1 MRRRALSFVLVP
13 ALVLALPGFMAPQ
26 AFDFGASTWSFTEAK
41 AKFAGKAKGIG
52 KLKDTQFGDGTLT
65 LNGDNTWGLV
75 YDGDQIA
82 SGSWAVEDEFDRSI
96 DLFLA
101 DDGLIDLPTY
111 MQDTAEAA
119 AALFG
124 IDITIDL
131 DTLVLE
137 KVVLKVKP
145 NTKAGTVKA
154 KISATYKYTG
164 TTDGLGQVDAETTL
178 RGKLTGTSDEQPL
191 ANVLPR

>member
-1 MRRRALSFVLVP
+1 MHRRALAFVLVP
-13 ALVLALPGFMAPQ
+13 VLVLALPGFMAPQ
-26 AFDFGASTWSFTEAK
+26 AFDFGATSWSFTGAK
-41 AKFAGKAKGIG
+41 VKFAGKAKGIG

-65 LNGDNTWGLV
+65 LNTDGTWGLV
-75 YDGDQIA
+75 YDAELIA
-82 SGSWAVEDEFDRSI
+82 GGTWDVEDEFDKSI

-101 DDGLIDLPTY
+101 GDGLTDLPTY

-124 IDITIDL
+124 IDITIAL

-154 KISATYKYTG
+154 KIAATYKYTG
-164 TTDGLGQVDAETTL
+164 TTDGLGEVDAETTL
-178 RGKLTGTSDEQPL
+178 RARLTGTSDEQPL
-191 ANVLPR
+191 ANVLP

>member
-1 MRRRALSFVLVP
+1 MRRRALAFVLVP

-26 AFDFGASTWSFTEAK
+26 AFDFGATSWSFTAAK
-41 AKFAGKAKGIG
+41 VKFAGKAKGIG

-65 LNGDNTWGLV
+65 LNTDGTWGLV
-75 YDGDQIA
+75 YDAELIA
-82 SGSWAVEDEFDRSI
+82 GGTWDVEDEFDKSI

-101 DDGLIDLPTY
+101 GDGLTDLPAY
-111 MQDTAEAA
+111 MEESSESA

-124 IDITIDL
+124 ISIDVDL

-137 KVVLKVKP
+137 KVRLKVKP

-154 KISATYKYTG
+154 KIVATYKYTG
-164 TTDGLGQVDAETTL
+164 TTDGEGEVDALTTV
-178 RGKLTGTSDEQPL
+178 RAKLTGTSDEQPL
-191 ANVLPR
+191 ENVLP